1 MKLVDRRLIGKDGI
15 LMSDLISRQAAIELV
30 RDVCDAIMS
39 GCDSYYDSE
48 TDDEVYK
55 DLLEVDAILK
65 CNKEIRIAL
74 RNMPSAESE
83 RKKGKW
89 TYHTYM
95 PHKKYCSACGHD
107 SPYDRM
113 WEYCPHCGSYNGGE
127 QDG

>member
-1 MKLVDRRLIGKDGI
+1 MD
-15 LMSDLISRQAAIELV
+15 DLISRQAAIELV

-83 RKKGKW
+83 RKTGKW
-89 TYHTYM
+89 IDY
-95 PHKKYCSACGHD
+95 SD
-107 SPYDRM
+107 
-113 WEYCPHCGSYNGGE
+113 
-127 QDG
+127 

>member
-1 MKLVDRRLIGKDGI
+1 
-15 LMSDLISRQAAIELV
+15 MSDTAIEALRYSEFPNSSDCISRQAAIELV

-83 RKKGKW
+83 RKTGKW
-89 TYHTYM
+89 IDY
-95 PHKKYCSACGHD
+95 SD
-107 SPYDRM
+107 
-113 WEYCPHCGSYNGGE
+113 
-127 QDG
+127 

>member
-1 MKLVDRRLIGKDGI
+1 
-15 LMSDLISRQAAIELV
+15 MSDTAIEALRYSEFPNSSDCISRQAAIELV

-39 GCDSYYDSE
+39 GCESYYDSE

-83 RKKGKW
+83 RKTGKW
-89 TYHTYM
+89 IDY
-95 PHKKYCSACGHD
+95 SD
-107 SPYDRM
+107 
-113 WEYCPHCGSYNGGE
+113 
-127 QDG
+127 